1 MLQVAIHAYEERYIF
16 KNFIKN
22 QSFKTILSFIFK
34 LNNSFDLNFS
44 DYHWNNFIEKKLT
57 DKNLFITD
65 DEWINFKNICYN

>member
-1 MLQVAIHAYEERYIF
+1 MLQVAIYAYEERYIF

-34 LNNSFDLNFS
+34 LNNAFYLNFS
-44 DYHWNNFIEKKLT
+44 DYYWNNFIEKKLK
-57 DKNLFITD
+57 DKNLLITD

>member
-1 MLQVAIHAYEERYIF
+1 MLQAAIHAYEERYIF

-44 DYHWNNFIEKKLT
+44 DYYWKNFIEKKYT

>member
-1 MLQVAIHAYEERYIF
+1 MFQVAIHAYEKRYIF

-34 LNNSFDLNFS
+34 LNNSFDLNFN
-44 DYHWNNFIEKKLT
+44 DYYWNNFIEKKIT

>member
-16 KNFIKN
+16 KNFINN
-22 QSFKTILSFIFK
+22 QSFKTILSFVFK

-44 DYHWNNFIEKKLT
+44 DYYWNNFIEKKLT
-57 DKNLFITD
+57 DKNLLITD